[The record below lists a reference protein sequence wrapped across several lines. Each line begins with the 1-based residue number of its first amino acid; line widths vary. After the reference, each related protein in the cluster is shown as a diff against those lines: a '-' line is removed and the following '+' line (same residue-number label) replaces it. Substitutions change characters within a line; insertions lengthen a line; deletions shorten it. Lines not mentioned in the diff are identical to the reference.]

1 MTLKTAYAPPC
12 ASSSMLQETGLETT
26 NTWKVWQNPDAETVD
41 SKIENARELIKRQEA
56 ELPPQKEE
64 KAFNVSVGKHGEV
77 TCIDSDPD
85 DRVSNVTDME

>member
-26 NTWKVWQNPDAETVD
+26 STWKVRRNPDVETVD
-41 SKIENARELIKRQEA
+41 SKIENARELIKQQEA

-77 TCIDSDPD
+77 TCIDSDSD
-85 DRVSNVTDME
+85 DHVSNDTDMD